1 MAALLRL
8 LVVVPFGFVAAVIAG
23 AFILSFGFFGRD
35 LEADLIS
42 YFIAATILI
51 TMNVGAVAFFPALI
65 AIALAELFS
74 VRSIFYW
81 LVVGGL
87 IGLAGE
93 SVSHGFAWLDDIPR
107 RFSLML
113 AAGFVGGFVY
123 WLIAGRLSG
132 QPSAAPA

>member
-8 LVVVPFGFVAAVIAG
+8 LVVVPLGFVAAAIAG
-23 AFILSFGFFGRD
+23 GFILALGFFGRD

-42 YFIAATILI
+42 YFVAATILI
-51 TMNVGAVAFFPALI
+51 TTNVGAVAFFPALI

-74 VRSIFYW
+74 FRSIFYW
-81 LVVGGL
+81 LAVGGV

-93 SVSHGFAWLDDIPR
+93 SVADGFAWLDDIPR
-107 RFSLML
+107 RLSLLL

-132 QPSAAPA
+132 STAAAAA